1 MRRRGHRRIR
11 TSRRR
16 RTSRNRRKV
25 LLGRGGRYITG

>member
-1 MRRRGHRRIR
+1 MRRRGKRRIR

-16 RTSRNRRKV
+16 RNRNRRKV